1 VILLDTNL
9 RPLSLGEILD
19 RTFALY
25 RQNFLLFFGITA
37 VPYTLNLAL
46 GLFQIWYF
54 GSPNVKGIQALTEM
68 FTGPRILFTLLSL
81 IVGCLVYIFSEGGTI
96 LAVTQLYLGR
106 QTSMS
111 TALSG
116 VWDEFGTL
124 FAVVILNGLAV
135 GVGFIFL
142 VVPGV
147 YLLCRLIVCLPVA
160 LVEKLGASESM
171 SRSFQLTR
179 DNAGRAFMI
188 LLVFFAVSLA
198 GGAMTG
204 VVLIPITLTH
214 RDPSELRIVASATMI
229 LQTLVNSLVAPVLLI
244 ASSVFYFDLR
254 IRKEAFDLQ
263 FMMNPDSEHTTRRQA
278 PGSIL

>member
-9 RPLSLGEILD
+9 RPLSLAEILD

-46 GLFQIWYF
+46 SLFEVWYF
-54 GSPNVKGIQALTEM
+54 GNPSAKGIQAMTAM
-68 FTGPRILFTLLSL
+68 FRGPQLLFTLMSL
-81 IVGCLVYIFSEGGTI
+81 IVGCMVYIFSEGGTI

-111 TALSG
+111 TALRG

-124 FAVVILNGLAV
+124 FGVVILNGLAV
-135 GVGFIFL
+135 GAGFICL
-142 VVPGV
+142 IVPGF
-147 YLLCRLIVCLPVA
+147 YLLCRLIVCLPAA
-160 LVEKLGASESM
+160 LVEKLGASESL
-171 SRSFQLTR
+171 SRSFELTR

-188 LLVFFAVSLA
+188 LLVFFAVSMA
-198 GGAMTG
+198 GGAMTS
-204 VVLIPITLTH
+204 VVVIPFTLTH
-214 RDPSELRIVASATMI
+214 RDPSALRIVASASMI
-229 LQTLVNSLVAPVLLI
+229 LQMAVGSLVAPVLLI

-263 FMMNPDSEHTTRRQA
+263 FMMNPDSEHITRQQS

>member
-1 VILLDTNL
+1 VL
-9 RPLSLGEILD
+9 
-19 RTFALY
+19 
-25 RQNFLLFFGITA
+25 
-37 VPYTLNLAL
+37 
-46 GLFQIWYF
+46 
-54 GSPNVKGIQALTEM
+54 
-68 FTGPRILFTLLSL
+68 
-81 IVGCLVYIFSEGGTI
+81 
-96 LAVTQLYLGR
+96 
-106 QTSMS
+106 
-111 TALSG
+111 
-116 VWDEFGTL
+116 
-124 FAVVILNGLAV
+124 LNGLAV
-135 GVGFIFL
+135 GVGSIFL
-142 VVPGV
+142 IVPGI

-160 LVEKLGASESM
+160 LVEKLGASESL

-214 RDPSELRIVASATMI
+214 RDPSELRIVTSASMV
-229 LQTLVNSLVAPVLLI
+229 LQMAVSSLVAPVLLI

-263 FMMNPDSEHTTRRQA
+263 FMMNPDSEHITRQQP